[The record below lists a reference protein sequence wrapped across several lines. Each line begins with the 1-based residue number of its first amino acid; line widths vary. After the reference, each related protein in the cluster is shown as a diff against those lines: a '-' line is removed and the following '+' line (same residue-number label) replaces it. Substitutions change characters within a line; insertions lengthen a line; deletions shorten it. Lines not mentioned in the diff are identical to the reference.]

1 MTTCFP
7 TSYRFTV
14 RLITEMCVR
23 EQKNAIVL
31 KKQGESDILS
41 PSFYENTVV
50 AHMMPWLIREELHH
64 GQAENL
70 SSE

>member
-1 MTTCFP
+1 MFP
-7 TSYRFTV
+7 DVIPFQRESELRKC
-14 RLITEMCVR
+14 LS
-23 EQKNAIVL
+23 EQKYAIVL

-41 PSFYENTVV
+41 PSFYENTAVV
-50 AHMMPWLIREELHH
+50 NLMPWLEREEQHH

>member
-1 MTTCFP
+1 MFP
-7 TSYRFTV
+7 DVISVHRASDNRNV
-14 RLITEMCVR
+14 RK

-41 PSFYENTVV
+41 PSFYENTAVTN
-50 AHMMPWLIREELHH
+50 LIPRLKREEQNH